1 MNSGRVANVAALF
14 VYAAHPLNTNL
25 FCERTIW
32 EIGWRTKMDLR
43 AIGMG
48 LLFALIWSS
57 AFTSARIIV
66 VDAPP
71 LASLALRF
79 FLSGLIGVT
88 IARALGQSMRL
99 TSEQWKA
106 TFVFGMCQ
114 NALYLG
120 LNFYAMQTIE
130 ASVASIIASSMPLMV
145 AVAGWLLF
153 KERLPIFGMAGLV
166 LGLVGV
172 TMIMATRIEAGVDA
186 TGIAL
191 CIIAAIAL
199 TVATLSMRNAS
210 SGGNLLMIVGLQML
224 VGSAILAI
232 ASIATETFTVNFSS
246 PLIVAFIYTT
256 LAPGLLAT
264 WIWFKLVERIGAVR
278 AATFHFLNPFF
289 GVAIAAVILEEQLGL
304 YDIVGVVIIAA
315 GILAVQ
321 LSRQT
326 KA

>member
-1 MNSGRVANVAALF
+1 
-14 VYAAHPLNTNL
+14 
-25 FCERTIW
+25 
-32 EIGWRTKMDLR
+32 MDLR

-66 VDAPP
+66 ADAPP

-79 FLSGLIGVT
+79 LMSGLVGIA

-99 TSEQWKA
+99 TRDQWKA
-106 TFVFGMCQ
+106 TFIFGLCQ

-120 LNFYAMQTIE
+120 LNFFAMQTIE

-145 AVAGWLLF
+145 ALATWLIF
-153 KERLPIFGMAGLV
+153 RERLPMFGIAGLA
-166 LGLVGV
+166 LGIIGV
-172 TMIMATRIEAGVDA
+172 TMIMASRIED
-186 TGIAL
+186 GIDIRGGIY
-191 CIIAAIAL
+191 CVIAAAAL

-210 SGGNLLMIVGLQML
+210 SGGNLLMVVGLQML
-224 VGSAILAI
+224 VGAAILAVVS
-232 ASIATETFTVNFSS
+232 AATETIDVTLST
-246 PLIVAFIYTT
+246 PLIIAFIYTT
-256 LAPGLLAT
+256 LAPGLFAT

-289 GVAIAAVILEEQLGL
+289 GVAIAAAILGEKLGL
-304 YDIVGVVIIAA
+304 YDIIGVTIIAA

-321 LSRQT
+321 LSRQRET
-326 KA
+326 